1 MSTRSLY
8 GADDRWT
15 RERLDIK
22 RPRRRSPSGFA
33 HKGPWL
39 SVCGIDEE
47 RTMKHIAGAS
57 KPSTVMDSGPGANQ
71 GERGQRPSPTA
82 SSSIGIDRTS
92 LDQGV
97 QVRPWPSRPMEC
109 GNASYRGSLVMA
121 SICLHTA
128 PTKANRRN
136 YRHRDIKAANRR
148 RRRS

>member
-1 MSTRSLY
+1 MFTRSLY

-109 GNASYRGSLVMA
+109 GNAVYRSLLAMA

-128 PTKANRRN
+128 STKVGRINRR
-136 YRHRDIKAANRR
+136 RDAKAANRR
-148 RRRS
+148 RRRL